1 MRSCLLLAL
10 ILVTAACTSG
20 SGDDADSLSELLE
33 PPTTLAPPNTSATT
47 PTPTSTPSTT
57 ATVASATTTIAETT
71 EVLSATDSEAQ
82 AIQELPLTGGESQA
96 AFIALLMLA
105 LGAWLVRRANVAQSI
120 IDRIRANLT
129 RP

>member
-47 PTPTSTPSTT
+47 PTSTPSTT
-57 ATVASATTTIAETT
+57 ATVASPTTTIVETT
-71 EVLSATDSEAQ
+71 EVLSAADSEAQ

>member
-33 PPTTLAPPNTSATT
+33 PPTTLAPPNTSVA
-47 PTPTSTPSTT
+47 TPTSTPSTT
-57 ATVASATTTIAETT
+57 ATVSSATTTIAETT

-96 AFIALLMLA
+96 AFVALLMLA
-105 LGAWLVRRANVAQSI
+105 LGAWLIRRANVAQSI

>member
-1 MRSCLLLAL
+1 
-10 ILVTAACTSG
+10 
-20 SGDDADSLSELLE
+20 
-33 PPTTLAPPNTSATT
+33 
-47 PTPTSTPSTT
+47 
-57 ATVASATTTIAETT
+57 VASPTTTIVETT
-71 EVLSATDSEAQ
+71 EVLSAADSDAQ

>member
-33 PPTTLAPPNTSATT
+33 PPTTLAPANTSATT
-47 PTPTSTPSTT
+47 PTPSTT

-71 EVLSATDSEAQ
+71 EVLSAVDSEAQ
-82 AIQELPLTGGESQA
+82 AIQELPLTGGEPQA

-105 LGAWLVRRANVAQSI
+105 LGAWLVRRASVAQSI

>member
-10 ILVTAACTSG
+10 IQVTAACTSG

-33 PPTTLAPPNTSATT
+33 PPTTLVPPDTSATT
-47 PTPTSTPSTT
+47 PTPTPSTT
-57 ATVASATTTIAETT
+57 ATAASPTTTIAETT
-71 EVLSATDSEAQ
+71 EMLSAADSKAQ

-96 AFIALLMLA
+96 AFVALLMLA

>member
-47 PTPTSTPSTT
+47 PTPTPSTT
-57 ATVASATTTIAETT
+57 ATVASPTTTIVETT
-71 EVLSATDSEAQ
+71 EVLSAADSDAQ

>member
-33 PPTTLAPPNTSATT
+33 PPTTLVPPFTSATT
-47 PTPTSTPSTT
+47 PTSTPSAT
-57 ATVASATTTIAETT
+57 ATVASTTTTIAETT
-71 EVLSATDSEAQ
+71 EVLSVADSEAQ

-120 IDRIRANLT
+120 IDRIRVNLS

>member
-1 MRSCLLLAL
+1 VRSCLLIAL

-33 PPTTLAPPNTSATT
+33 PPTTLAPPNTLATT
-47 PTPTSTPSTT
+47 PTPTPSTT
-57 ATVASATTTIAETT
+57 ATLASATTTIAETT
-71 EVLSATDSEAQ
+71 EVLSDADSEAQ

-96 AFIALLMLA
+96 AFVALLMLA

>member
-33 PPTTLAPPNTSATT
+33 PPTTLAPPNTSATK
-47 PTPTSTPSTT
+47 PTLTPSTT
-57 ATVASATTTIAETT
+57 ATVASTTTTIAETT
-71 EVLSATDSEAQ
+71 EVLGATDSEAQ
-82 AIQELPLTGGESQA
+82 AIQELPLTGGEPQA
-96 AFIALLMLA
+96 AFVALLMLA
-105 LGAWLVRRANVAQSI
+105 LGVWLVRRANVAQSI

>member
-1 MRSCLLLAL
+1 MRSCLLIAL

-33 PPTTLAPPNTSATT
+33 PPTTLAPPNTSAAT
-47 PTPTSTPSTT
+47 PTPSTT
-57 ATVASATTTIAETT
+57 ATVASTTTTIVETT
-71 EVLSATDSEAQ
+71 EVLSAADSDAQ

>member
-1 MRSCLLLAL
+1 MLCDH
-10 ILVTAACTSG
+10 VYF
-20 SGDDADSLSELLE
+20 SLSSWQLQPARAVQE
-33 PPTTLAPPNTSATT
+33 TT
-47 PTPTSTPSTT
+47 PIHCPSYLNRPRRWHLQTLQRPRLRPPPSTT
-57 ATVASATTTIAETT
+57 ATVASTTTTIAETT
-71 EVLSATDSEAQ
+71 EVLSVADSEAQ

-105 LGAWLVRRANVAQSI
+105 LGGWLVRRANVAQSI

>member
-1 MRSCLLLAL
+1 M
-10 ILVTAACTSG
+10 
-20 SGDDADSLSELLE
+20 
-33 PPTTLAPPNTSATT
+33 
-47 PTPTSTPSTT
+47 
-57 ATVASATTTIAETT
+57 ASPTTTIVETT
-71 EVLSATDSEAQ
+71 EVLGAADSDAQ

>member
-1 MRSCLLLAL
+1 MRSCLLIAL

-47 PTPTSTPSTT
+47 PTPTPSTT
-57 ATVASATTTIAETT
+57 ATLASATTTIAETT
-71 EVLSATDSEAQ
+71 EVLSDADSEAQ

-96 AFIALLMLA
+96 AFVALLMLA

>member
-33 PPTTLAPPNTSATT
+33 PPTTLAPPKASATT
-47 PTPTSTPSTT
+47 LTPTPSTT

-71 EVLSATDSEAQ
+71 EVLGATDSEAQ

>member
-1 MRSCLLLAL
+1 MRSCLLIAL

-47 PTPTSTPSTT
+47 PTSTPSTT
-57 ATVASATTTIAETT
+57 ATVASPTTTIVETT
-71 EVLSATDSEAQ
+71 EVLSAADSEAQ

-96 AFIALLMLA
+96 AFVALLMLA

-120 IDRIRANLT
+120 IDRLRANLT